1 MTAEEMITFDD
12 NFQQHYE
19 LSNEEIHDLVSGKEV
34 EEIEEEKIESKPVV
48 AFSEAK
54 KSWAVLK
61 DFIEQS
67 DDFSEM
73 EFNAISVINTKN
85 L

>member
-1 MTAEEMITFDD
+1 
-12 NFQQHYE
+12 
-19 LSNEEIHDLVSGKEV
+19 LVSGKEV
-34 EEIEEEKIESKPVV
+34 EEIEEEKIELKPVV

-73 EFNAISVINTKN
+73 EFNAISVINSKFESLGSN
-85 L
+85 KYQQKYQIFLLSE